1 MRKSEAYENFAR
13 AHSTREQAEPYID
26 KAAQSKADGSGDER
40 GWLVTQVG
48 RETRLLAPDGT
59 VVATLTE

>member
-13 AHSTREQAEPYID
+13 AHSTREKAEPFMT
-26 KAAQSKADGSGDER
+26 KAQQAKADGSGDER

-48 RETRLLAPDGT
+48 RETRLLSPDGT